1 MLKQYQF
8 PFKAMGS
15 PCEIILYSNN
25 QRDAKN
31 VADLVISDVLGIE
44 QRYSR
49 YKQDS
54 VLSAINRAAE
64 KGGRIDVSEETAAL
78 LNYADTC
85 YKQSDG
91 LFDISSGV
99 LRGLWDFKSKK
110 IPAQSAIK
118 QMLKRVGWHK
128 IELTASSITFTVANM
143 ELDFGGI
150 GKEYAVD
157 RAAAICW
164 EQGIRGGLVNL
175 GGDIKV
181 IGPHPSGAP
190 WMVGISHP
198 RKAGE
203 LLMRLPIYSGA
214 VASSGDYERC
224 IEINGRRYGH
234 VLNPKTGW
242 PVQGLAAVTVVAE
255 QCVVAGSA
263 CTISM
268 LKDKEGKKWIKN
280 MGLEYLWVDKKGRVG
295 GSLSEKAY

>member
-1 MLKQYQF
+1 MIKQYQF

-15 PCEIILYSNN
+15 PCEIKLYCKDEQTAQNIAN
-25 QRDAKN
+25 
-31 VADLVISDVLGIE
+31 LVVSDVLNIE

-49 YKQDS
+49 YRQDS
-54 VLSAINRAAE
+54 VLSQINRVAE
-64 KGGRIDVSEETAAL
+64 KGGRIDIDEETVAL

-85 YKQSDG
+85 YKQSGG

-99 LRGLWDFKSKK
+99 LRKIWDFKEKK
-110 IPAQSAIK
+110 IPTQAAIK
-118 QMLKRVGWHK
+118 EVLKRVGWQK
-128 IELTASSITFTVANM
+128 IELTGSAVNFTVSNM

-157 RAAAICW
+157 RAATICW
-164 EQGIRGGLVNL
+164 EHGVRSGFVNL

-181 IGPHPSGAP
+181 IGPHPDGSP
-190 WMVGISHP
+190 WMVGVSHP
-198 RKAGE
+198 RKQGE
-203 LLMRLPIYSGA
+203 LLMRLPVYSGA

-224 IEINGRRYGH
+224 IEVNGRRYGH

-242 PVQGLAAVTVVAE
+242 PVQGLAAVTVIAD

-268 LKDKEGKKWIKN
+268 LKDKKGKKWIKN
-280 MGLEYLWVDKKGRVG
+280 VGLDYLWVDQNGKVG
-295 GSLSEKAY
+295 GSLAG

>member
-1 MLKQYQF
+1 MIKQYQF

-15 PCEIILYSNN
+15 PCEIKLYCKDEQTAQNIAN
-25 QRDAKN
+25 
-31 VADLVISDVLGIE
+31 LVVSDVLNIE

-49 YKQDS
+49 YRQDS
-54 VLSAINRAAE
+54 VLSQINRVAE
-64 KGGRIDVSEETAAL
+64 KGGRIDIDEETVAL

-85 YKQSDG
+85 YKQSGG

-99 LRGLWDFKSKK
+99 LRKIWDFKEKK
-110 IPAQSAIK
+110 IPTQAAIK
-118 QMLKRVGWHK
+118 EVLKRVGWQK
-128 IELTASSITFTVANM
+128 IELTGSAVNFTVSNM

-157 RAAAICW
+157 RAATICW
-164 EQGIRGGLVNL
+164 EHGVRSGFVNL

-181 IGPHPSGAP
+181 IGPHPDGSP
-190 WMVGISHP
+190 WMVGVSHP
-198 RKAGE
+198 RKQDE
-203 LLMRLPIYSGA
+203 LLMRLPVYSGA

-224 IEINGRRYGH
+224 IEVNGRRYGH

-242 PVQGLAAVTVVAE
+242 PVQGLAAVTVIAD

-268 LKDKEGKKWIKN
+268 LKDKKGKKWIKN
-280 MGLEYLWVDKKGRVG
+280 VGLDYLWVDQNGRVG
-295 GSLSEKAY
+295 GSLAG

>member
-1 MLKQYQF
+1 MIKQYQF

-15 PCEIILYSNN
+15 PCEIKLYCKDEQTAQNIAN
-25 QRDAKN
+25 
-31 VADLVISDVLGIE
+31 LVVSDVLNVE

-49 YKQDS
+49 YRQDS
-54 VLSAINRAAE
+54 VLSQINRVAE
-64 KGGRIDVSEETAAL
+64 KGGRIDIDEETVAL

-85 YKQSDG
+85 YKQSGG

-99 LRGLWDFKSKK
+99 LRKIWDFKEKK
-110 IPAQSAIK
+110 IPTQAAIK
-118 QMLKRVGWHK
+118 EVLKRVGWQK
-128 IELTASSITFTVANM
+128 IELTGSAVNFTVSNM

-157 RAAAICW
+157 RAATICW
-164 EQGIRGGLVNL
+164 EHGVRSGFVNL

-181 IGPHPSGAP
+181 IGPHPDGSP
-190 WMVGISHP
+190 WMVGVSHP
-198 RKAGE
+198 RKQGE
-203 LLMRLPIYSGA
+203 LLMRLPVYSGA

-224 IEINGRRYGH
+224 IEVNGRRYGH

-242 PVQGLAAVTVVAE
+242 PVQGLAAVTVIAD

-268 LKDKEGKKWIKN
+268 LKDKKGKKWIKN
-280 MGLEYLWVDKKGRVG
+280 VGLDYLWVDQNGKVG
-295 GSLSEKAY
+295 GSLAG

>member
-1 MLKQYQF
+1 MIKQYQF

-15 PCEIILYSNN
+15 PCEIKLYCKDELTA
-25 QRDAKN
+25 QN
-31 VADLVISDVLGIE
+31 VANLVVSDVLNIE

-49 YKQDS
+49 YRQDS
-54 VLSAINRAAE
+54 VLSQINRVAE
-64 KGGRIDVSEETAAL
+64 KGGRIEIDGETVAL

-85 YKQSDG
+85 YKQSGG

-99 LRGLWDFKSKK
+99 LRKIWDFKEKK
-110 IPAQSAIK
+110 IPTQAAIK
-118 QMLKRVGWHK
+118 EVLERVGWQK
-128 IELTASSITFTVANM
+128 IELTTSAINFTVAKM

-150 GKEYAVD
+150 AKEYAVD
-157 RAAAICW
+157 RAATICW
-164 EQGIRGGLVNL
+164 ESGVRNGFINL

-181 IGPHPSGAP
+181 IGPHPDGSP

-198 RKAGE
+198 RKKGV
-203 LLMRLPIYSGA
+203 LLKKLPIYVGA

-224 IEINGRRYGH
+224 IEVNGRRYGH

-242 PVQGLAAVTVVAE
+242 PVQGLVAVTVIAD

-268 LKDKEGKKWIKN
+268 LKDRAGKKWIKGV
-280 MGLEYLWVDKKGRVG
+280 GLDYLWVDQNGRVG
-295 GSLSEKAY
+295 GSLAEP